1 MRIFAAVGT
10 QKFPFDR
17 LIDAL
22 DEVSRLAG
30 FRVFVQY
37 GNSKRPSHCEG
48 ATFLDSTKYRGMLAA
63 ADVAV
68 VHGGV
73 GTMRSALS
81 LGAKVVAV
89 PRMASFGEHVDDH
102 QFEIVSAFAER
113 GYIVPC
119 YDVSRLVEMIKEAAS
134 RDFARFEPDPC
145 TIEDEISALAK
156 NWGFAPFAYTDG
168 GSTHR

>member
-10 QKFPFDR
+10 QKFPFNR

-22 DEVSRLAG
+22 DEVSRMSG
-30 FRVFVQY
+30 FQVFVQY
-37 GNSKRPSHCEG
+37 GNSKIPSRCDG
-48 ATFLDSTKYRGMLAA
+48 SAFLDSSRYREMLAA

-73 GTMRSALS
+73 GTIRSALS

-89 PRMASFGEHVDDH
+89 PRRVSYGEHVDDH
-102 QFEIVSAFAER
+102 QLEIVAAFAEG

-119 YDVSRLVEMIKEAAS
+119 YDMGQLLEAIEEA
-134 RDFARFEPDPC
+134 RRRAFARFEPEPC
-145 TIEDEISALAK
+145 TIEETLSKLVSQ
-156 NWGFAPFAYTDG
+156 WGFKPFIN
-168 GSTHR
+168 THER

>member
-1 MRIFAAVGT
+1 MRVFAAVGT

-22 DEVSRLAG
+22 DEASSAAG
-30 FRVFVQY
+30 FQAFVQY
-37 GNSKRPSHCEG
+37 GNSKAPSHCDG
-48 ATFLDSTKYRGMLAA
+48 SAFLDSSRYREMLAA

-73 GTMRSALS
+73 GTIRSALS

-89 PRMASFGEHVDDH
+89 PRRVSYGEHVDDH
-102 QFEIVSAFAER
+102 QLEIVAAFAEG

-119 YDVSRLVEMIKEAAS
+119 YDMGQLLEAIEEA
-134 RDFARFEPDPC
+134 RHRAFARFEPEPC
-145 TIEDEISALAK
+145 TIEETLSKLVSQ
-156 NWGFAPFAYTDG
+156 WGFKPFIN
-168 GSTHR
+168 THER

>member
-1 MRIFAAVGT
+1 MKIFAAVGT

-22 DEVSRLAG
+22 DEASRRAG
-30 FRVFVQY
+30 FQVFVQY
-37 GNSKRPSHCEG
+37 GNSKIPSSCDG
-48 ATFLDSTKYRGMLAA
+48 SAFLDSTRYREMLAA

-73 GTMRSALS
+73 GTIRSALS

-89 PRMASFGEHVDDH
+89 PRRASYGEHVDDH
-102 QFEIVSAFAER
+102 QLEIISAFVAG

-119 YDVSRLVEMIKEAAS
+119 YDMGQLVEAVEEAKHRVFS
-134 RDFARFEPDPC
+134 RFEPEPC
-145 TIEDEISALAK
+145 TIEDELSKLAAG
-156 NWGFAPFAYTDG
+156 WGFEPFAFTDG
-168 GSTHR
+168 GSALR

>member
-1 MRIFAAVGT
+1 MRVFAAVGT

-22 DEVSRLAG
+22 DEASRQAG
-30 FRVFVQY
+30 FRAFVQY
-37 GNSKRPSHCEG
+37 GNSKAPAYCDGS
-48 ATFLDSTKYRGMLAA
+48 AFLDSSRYREMLAVS
-63 ADVAV
+63 DVAV

-89 PRMASFGEHVDDH
+89 PRRASHGEHVDDH
-102 QFEIVSAFAER
+102 QLEIVSAFAEG

-119 YDVSRLVEMIKEAAS
+119 YDMGRLVEAIDEAQ
-134 RDFARFEPDPC
+134 RRVFARFEPEPC
-145 TIEDEISALAK
+145 TIEDELSRLAAG
-156 NWGFAPFAYTDG
+156 WGFEPFAYTDG
-168 GSTHR
+168 GSALR

>member
-10 QKFPFDR
+10 QKYPFNR

-22 DEVSRLAG
+22 DGIARTDG

-37 GNSKRPSHCEG
+37 GSSKPPVFCDGTAFLESNS
-48 ATFLDSTKYRGMLAA
+48 YREMLAA

-73 GTMRSALS
+73 GTIRSALS
-81 LGAKVVAV
+81 LGARVVAV
-89 PRMASFGEHVDDH
+89 PRRESFGEHVDDH
-102 QFEIVSAFAER
+102 QLEIVSAFAEG

-119 YDVSRLVEMIKEAAS
+119 YDTTRLSNAVSEAAQRTFLS
-134 RDFARFEPDPC
+134 FNPGDC
-145 TIEDEISALAK
+145 TIEEALSK
-156 NWGFAPFAYTDG
+156 FVSQWGFKPFIDSYE
-168 GSTHR
+168 R

>member
-1 MRIFAAVGT
+1 MRVFAAVGT

-22 DEVSRLAG
+22 DEASRTAG
-30 FRVFVQY
+30 FQVFVQY
-37 GNSKRPSHCEG
+37 GNSKIPSCCQG
-48 ATFLDSTKYRGMLAA
+48 SAFLNSSKYREMLAA

-73 GTMRSALS
+73 GTIRSALS

-89 PRMASFGEHVDDH
+89 PRRASYGEHVDDH
-102 QFEIVSAFAER
+102 QLEIVSAFSEG

-119 YDVSRLVEMIKEAAS
+119 YDTARLVEAIGEAAS
-134 RDFARFEPDPC
+134 CVLTRFEPEPC

-156 NWGFAPFAYTDG
+156 SWGFAPFVYADG
-168 GSTHR
+168 GFTHR